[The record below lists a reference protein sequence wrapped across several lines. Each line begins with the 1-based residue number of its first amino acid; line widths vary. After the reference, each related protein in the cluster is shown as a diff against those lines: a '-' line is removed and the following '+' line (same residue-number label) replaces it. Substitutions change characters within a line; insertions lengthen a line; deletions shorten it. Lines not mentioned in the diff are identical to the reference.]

1 MYTLA
6 IDDVVE
12 VPVKFTLKAGK
23 VNKPFAFTLIARR
36 VSKEESEELSE
47 VTVKE
52 FLLDNV
58 TGWIDQRLVLG
69 ADGRPVDFCRDALEA
84 LIGIPGVIHV
94 CWNAYRTEVSAKGK
108 N

>member
-23 VNKPFAFTLIARR
+23 VNKPFSVTLIARR
-36 VSKEESEELSE
+36 QTKEEAEAASD
-47 VTVKE
+47 VTIKD

-58 TGWIDQRLVLG
+58 TDWTDQRLVLG
-69 ADGRPVDFCRDALEA
+69 DNGEPAAFSRAAFEYMLSAT
-84 LIGIPGVIHV
+84 GVLTV
-94 CWNAYRTEVSAKGK
+94 CWHAYLKECGAKEK